1 MPWTGYRGCCFGIYL
16 AAVAWLG
23 CSGGDPNEP
32 KQFPVSGTVTLDG
45 KPLAKATVTFTPV
58 GNTRGAGATG
68 KTDQEGRYQLTYLRG
83 KMGAPAG
90 QYRVAISKRVM
101 PDGKD
106 VPDDDKTPPIES
118 PARETLPPRYSSEQD
133 STLSA
138 TVPEGGGTL
147 DFALK
152 SKR

>member
-1 MPWTGYRGCCFGIYL
+1 MPRTGFCLRCVVLGLFIIAWMGCTRGGTD
-16 AAVAWLG
+16 G
-23 CSGGDPNEP
+23 P
-32 KQFPVSGTVTLDG
+32 KQVPVSGTVTLDG
-45 KPLAKATVTFTPV
+45 KPLANAMITFAPA
-58 GNTRGAGATG
+58 GKTRGAGASG
-68 KTDQEGRYQLTYLRG
+68 RTDKDGRYQLTYLRG
-83 KMGAPAG
+83 KMGTPAG

-106 VPDDDKTPPIES
+106 VPENDKTPPIES
-118 PARETLPPRYSSEQD
+118 PARETLPPIYSSEQD

-138 TVPEGGGTL
+138 TVPEAGGKL